1 MNTMDGVYTLLA
13 VGVFTALYQVGVTTM
28 NAAPA
33 FAICTAIGLIFTYL

>member
-28 NAAPA
+28 NAASA
-33 FAICTAIGLIFTYL
+33 FVICTAIELIFTYL